1 MRVLPGSRADS
12 GLLSDS
18 YERKPQG
25 SNPILTSGVPEV
37 TMEPQRRIARVV
49 TVPPLAP
56 EFVGTG
62 HLATQVCNPLRV
74 APVVPR
80 EVSH

>member
-1 MRVLPGSRADS
+1 
-12 GLLSDS
+12 
-18 YERKPQG
+18 
-25 SNPILTSGVPEV
+25 
-37 TMEPQRRIARVV
+37 MEPQRRIARVV

-56 EFVGTG
+56 EFVGIG
-62 HLATQVCNPLRV
+62 HLAAQVCNPLRV

>member
-1 MRVLPGSRADS
+1 
-12 GLLSDS
+12 
-18 YERKPQG
+18 
-25 SNPILTSGVPEV
+25 
-37 TMEPQRRIARVV
+37 MEPQRRIARVV